1 MKTRHLSIKSIFII
15 TAVLLIC
22 QTTVFAKTVKIKLGT
37 FAPKETFWVKDLKKM
52 GNEWKKLT
60 KNSVRLTIYPGGVA
74 GDEPAMAAKLRAG
87 QLSAASLTVLGLQE
101 FIPETLV
108 FSTPFLFNNDNE
120 VRFVMSKIL
129 PELERRFEA
138 KGYKV
143 LHWSTLGWIYL
154 FSKQKVEKPEELK
167 SLKLYVDSPEGSD
180 VYKQVGF
187 QSEQLSR
194 LNLLK
199 ALSTDMVSAY
209 TAAPIYSLANQWFGY
224 ANHMMDY
231 PLSPA
236 LAATIVRKDKW
247 DAIDQKYHE
256 AILKLAHDIGKNAEV
271 LIEKF
276 DKEAKK
282 KMVENNLKINS
293 LTENQ
298 KKVWQNSF
306 LKAYPVIQD
315 KVSKSLFDGVIQL
328 LAEYRE
334 KNN

>member
-1 MKTRHLSIKSIFII
+1 MKSSNMSIKAMFIV
-15 TAVLLIC
+15 TGLLLMF
-22 QTTVFAKTVKIKLGT
+22 QTIVFGKTIKIKLGT
-37 FAPKETFWVKDLKKM
+37 FAPKETFWVKDLQKM

-60 KNSVRLTIYPGGVA
+60 KNKVRLRIYPSGVA

-129 PELERRFEA
+129 PELEERFEE

-154 FSKQKVEKPEELK
+154 FSKEKVSTPKELK
-167 SLKLYVDSPEGSD
+167 NLKLYVDSAEGSD
-180 VYKQVGF
+180 VYKKAGF
-187 QSEQLSR
+187 QSEQFSRQNLFKNLSI
-194 LNLLK
+194 
-199 ALSTDMVSAY
+199 DMVSAY
-209 TAAPIYSLANQWFGY
+209 TAAPIYSLAFQWFGV

-256 AILKLAHDIGKNAEV
+256 AFLKSAHDIGKNAEV
-271 LIEKF
+271 QILKF
-276 DKEAKK
+276 DSEAKK
-282 KMVENNLKINS
+282 IMVEKSLKINP
-293 LTENQ
+293 LTQIQ
-298 KKVWQNSF
+298 KKVWQEAF
-306 LKAYPVIQD
+306 LKAYPVIRE
-315 KVSKSLFDGVIQL
+315 KVSKKLFDKVVQL
-328 LAEYRE
+328 LVEYR
-334 KNN
+334 KTN